1 MDARDLARTP
11 AVRDF
16 ALAMGEW
23 LLARRFGV
31 ITPLAFRY
39 YLGELFGFPDEVPP
53 HVVIDLLVNDPPP
66 PPPEWLAL
74 SEEERRARSLRERVR
89 PGLWPFADMRA
100 LEAAATA
107 HAREVGVPDAIDD
120 ALPVMVALFGRT
132 DAKEMGLR
140 FPMSPAKRLASA
152 RCCRGTSRST
162 FRSLSR
168 APSSG
173 TRAVASR

>member
-16 ALAMGEW
+16 ALAVGEW
-23 LLARRFGV
+23 LLSRRFGA

-39 YLGELFGFPDEVPP
+39 YLWESFEFPGISP
-53 HVVIDLLVNDPPP
+53 HVIIDLLVNDPPP

-74 SEEERRARSLRERVR
+74 SEEERRARPIRERVR
-89 PGLWPFADMRA
+89 PGLWPFTDMRA
-100 LEAAATA
+100 LEAAAEA

-120 ALPVMVALFGRT
+120 ALPVLVALFRRT

-140 FPMSPAKRLASA
+140 FPHVAGEAA
-152 RCCRGTSRST
+152 RAR
-162 FRSLSR
+162 
-168 APSSG
+168 
-173 TRAVASR
+173 